1 MVWRRRVSDFTG
13 PVKRTTGIVA
23 LRLRVVIEEYRHGI
37 GGTVFV
43 PWPRCR
49 EWHARRNAR
58 EVLKNELLFPLLAQD
73 TQLTQKRFQPRSDAL
88 RANKNLLFGDFEGL
102 FTSQNLLLGWKIF
115 FSRAKVP
122 DGIHHFCG
130 QGEIETPQTVTE
142 GISNTVQRGLEK

>member
-1 MVWRRRVSDFTG
+1 M
-13 PVKRTTGIVA
+13 
-23 LRLRVVIEEYRHGI
+23 
-37 GGTVFV
+37 VFV

-49 EWHARRNAR
+49 EWHARRDAR